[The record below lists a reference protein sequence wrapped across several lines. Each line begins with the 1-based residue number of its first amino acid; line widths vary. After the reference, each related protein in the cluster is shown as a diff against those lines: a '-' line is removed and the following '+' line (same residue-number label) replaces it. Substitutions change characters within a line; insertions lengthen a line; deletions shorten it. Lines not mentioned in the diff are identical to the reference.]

1 VTEQPVAPG
10 KAPHST
16 RPAWAAFGH
25 DGLHRDWEFARRVAI
40 TLAVVGLAYFLWLIS
55 DILLLIFAA
64 ILLAV
69 LLSFLADLM
78 SRYTPVPQRWS
89 LTVTVVLVTVLV
101 VGFLGLFGTQIGGQV
116 TQVIEKLPQAINA
129 AGARLDIS
137 NASAQLEEAI
147 ASGSGSLLS
156 RLAGLGSTVIGAL
169 ANLALVVVA
178 AIYLAADPTLYRRG
192 AIKLLPPSQHGR
204 ILDAMDVSGNALR
217 LWFGGQLVTMTL
229 VGVASALAYW
239 WIGLPS
245 PLALGIIAG
254 ATNFVPYLGPIL
266 GAIPA
271 MIFALATD
279 LTTAMWTLGAVVAIQ
294 QLEGN
299 VITPYIQQRAVS
311 LPPAVVLFA
320 IVVFGLVFGLP
331 GVFMAVPLTVTLMV
345 LVKKIWVRQMLGEET
360 TVPGEEDASEAR
372 GWDLTTRSR

>member
-1 VTEQPVAPG
+1 
-10 KAPHST
+10 
-16 RPAWAAFGH
+16 
-25 DGLHRDWEFARRVAI
+25 
-40 TLAVVGLAYFLWLIS
+40 
-55 DILLLIFAA
+55 
-64 ILLAV
+64 
-69 LLSFLADLM
+69 
-78 SRYTPVPQRWS
+78 
-89 LTVTVVLVTVLV
+89 
-101 VGFLGLFGTQIGGQV
+101 
-116 TQVIEKLPQAINA
+116 
-129 AGARLDIS
+129 
-137 NASAQLEEAI
+137 
-147 ASGSGSLLS
+147 
-156 RLAGLGSTVIGAL
+156 
-169 ANLALVVVA
+169 
-178 AIYLAADPTLYRRG
+178 
-192 AIKLLPPSQHGR
+192 
-204 ILDAMDVSGNALR
+204 
-217 LWFGGQLVTMTL
+217 MTL